1 MALLMAM
8 TVGCSRTTHVASVD
22 VTHSSIIEMDEDAL
36 ISDMIQP
43 YKEVMDEE
51 MDVVIGTCAKTL
63 EKGRPESTMGNWVAD
78 LLVERT
84 NARYEKTIDFAIQ
97 NQGGLRINSLGAGD
111 VTVGKLYELM
121 PFDNMIV
128 VLHMRGDSLM
138 QMFDHMA
145 RSKGWPISS
154 EVKYT
159 ISDGR
164 ASDVHIHGELIQ
176 ADHIYKFSVA
186 DYIANGGGGCT
197 FLEYAKERVDLD
209 YLVRDAIIDHVKKL
223 TREGRAIE
231 GKLDGRV
238 NTIGD
243 Q

>member
-1 MALLMAM
+1 
-8 TVGCSRTTHVASVD
+8 
-22 VTHSSIIEMDEDAL
+22 
-36 ISDMIQP
+36 
-43 YKEVMDEE
+43 
-51 MDVVIGTCAKTL
+51 
-63 EKGRPESTMGNWVAD
+63 MGNWVAD
-78 LLVERT
+78 LIVEQT
-84 NARYEKTIDFAIQ
+84 NARYDKTIDFAIQ
-97 NQGGLRINSLGAGD
+97 NQGGLRITSLGAGD
-111 VTVGKLYELM
+111 VTVGKIYELM

-145 RSKGWPISS
+145 QSRGWPISS
-154 EVKYT
+154 EVRYT

-164 ASDVHIHGELIQ
+164 ASDVHIHGESIQ
-176 ADHIYKFSVA
+176 PDHIYKFALA

-197 FLEYAKERVDLD
+197 FLAYAKERVDLD

-223 TREGRAIE
+223 TGEGRVIE

-238 NTIGD
+238 NTTGD